1 MPNTVSFRRRHL
13 PHWMVADASY
23 FVTIKLKGSMPAE
36 AQRSL
41 ERERAEFLEDP
52 RSEVEMDAFRRARF
66 VRVENILDS
75 MASGVDHLRNPAIA
89 RIVFD
94 AFQWF
99 EEKKGWRVFALTIM
113 PNHVHAV
120 MRNDYGRNDRLNEDL
135 GVLKGFTAREANKQ
149 LGLTGRA
156 FWMNE
161 NFDHWCRTDAH
172 VVKAVRYC
180 ARNTIKAGLANQ
192 WQEWPWTRIHPDYVQ
207 WLA

>member
-1 MPNTVSFRRRHL
+1 
-13 PHWMVADASY
+13 MVVDASY
-23 FVTIKLKGSMPAE
+23 FVTIKLKGSLPADVQE
-36 AQRSL
+36 KLEQERATFYSEHRSDDEVDAFQRS
-41 ERERAEFLEDP
+41 
-52 RSEVEMDAFRRARF
+52 RF
-66 VRVENILDS
+66 MRVEHMLDS
-75 MASGVDHLRNPAIA
+75 VVPGVDHLRNSAVA

-94 AFQWF
+94 AFQWI
-99 EEKKGWRVFALTIM
+99 EEKKGWRISALTMM

-135 GVLKGFTAREANKQ
+135 GLLKGFTAREANKQ
-149 LGLTGRA
+149 LGLTGQA

-180 ARNTIKAGLANQ
+180 AQNPVKAGLAHQ
-192 WQEWPWTRIHPDYVQ
+192 WQEWPWTKIHPDYLP